1 MKLPEPPRFTR
12 WDVFPVSNNGIG
24 TLTHVALQL
33 VDVDSGMHI
42 NFTPIRHVLV
52 DFDTLEDALMNDA
65 EYIISEYKRTR
76 KVFGII
82 DNMV

>member
-12 WDVFPVSNNGIG
+12 WDVCPVSNNGIG

-42 NFTPIRHVLV
+42 DFTPIRHVLADV
-52 DFDTLEDALMNDA
+52 NDLEGALVKDA
-65 EYIISEYKRTR
+65 EYIISEYEHMR
-76 KVFGII
+76 KIFGII
-82 DNMV
+82 TNMV

>member
-1 MKLPEPPRFTR
+1 MRLPEPPRFTR
-12 WDVFPVSNNGIG
+12 WDVFPVSGNSIG

-42 NFTPIRHVLV
+42 DFTPIRHVLV
-52 DFDTLEDALMNDA
+52 DVNTLEDALVKDA
-65 EYIISEYKRTR
+65 KYIISEYERTR
-76 KVFGII
+76 KVFSII

>member
-12 WDVFPVSNNGIG
+12 WDVFPVSGNGIG

-42 NFTPIRHVLV
+42 DFTPIRHVLV
-52 DFDTLEDALMNDA
+52 DVDTLEDALVKDA
-65 EYIISEYKRTR
+65 EYIISEYEHMRN
-76 KVFGII
+76 VIGII
-82 DNMV
+82 ENMV

>member
-12 WDVFPVSNNGIG
+12 WDVFPVSANGVG

-42 NFTPIRHVLV
+42 DFTPIRHVLV
-52 DFDTLEDALMNDA
+52 DVNNLEDALVKDA
-65 EYIISEYKRTR
+65 KYIISEYEHTR
-76 KVFGII
+76 KIFGII

>member
-12 WDVFPVSNNGIG
+12 WDVFPVSANGIG

-33 VDVDSGMHI
+33 VDVDSGRHI
-42 NFTPIRHVLV
+42 DFTPIRHVLV
-52 DFDTLEDALMNDA
+52 DADLEGDLVKHA
-65 EYIISEYKRTR
+65 EHIISEYERTR

-82 DNMV
+82 ANMV